1 MDVAN
6 YLSELLMQNGE
17 VTVPGLGYFA
27 QIKVDGYYDS
37 DKSKFYPPANKIQFD
52 PQYHDDDV
60 LLQYIADKKNIS
72 LASSK
77 YFTAKFIDNL
87 RQEAMVKEVP
97 LADLGTLHFE
107 DINLVFKPAAV
118 LPVDPTYY
126 GYQPVDATKLGGTSF
141 HEQLEKEMQPHP
153 TYVPVPPL
161 PIPEPDVPI
170 GAPPVTEPVATT
182 TNSTPE
188 PEIFAPQP
196 AYAPQPAP
204 DHEEELIFSGR
215 GYSDEPVEKN
225 HNWIWITITAIVVLS
240 IIGAFALYKLKP
252 NAFNRF
258 RGVQAPAPLVL
269 KTPLKQDTTKTIA
282 PAIKVD
288 TATSPAKKAVVDTIS
303 KATVV
308 NKPTS
313 GVDSSKVRFEVIG
326 GSTETL
332 AAANKVVTNFK
343 SMQLDAHVV
352 DATPGKRNFKVSL
365 GTYSTREEADQAISN
380 LKKTGKVSKDIW
392 RLTVNPKK

>member
-17 VTVPGLGYFA
+17 VTVPGLGYFV

-37 DKSKFYPPANKIQFD
+37 DKSKFYPPGNKIQFD

-97 LADLGTLHFE
+97 LANLGTLHFE
-107 DINLVFKPAAV
+107 DINLIFKPAAV

-126 GYQPVDATKLGGTSF
+126 GYQPVVATKLGGTSF
-141 HEQLEKEMQPHP
+141 REQLEKEMQPSP

-161 PIPEPDVPI
+161 PAPEPAVPI
-170 GAPPVTEPVATT
+170 GAPPVTEYVAATT
-182 TNSTPE
+182 ES
-188 PEIFAPQP
+188 EIFAPQP
-196 AYAPQPAP
+196 NYNPQPAP
-204 DHEEELIFSGR
+204 DHEEEFIFSGR

-225 HNWIWITITAIVVLS
+225 HNWIWITITIVVVS
-240 IIGAFALYKLKP
+240 GIIGAFTLYKLKP
-252 NAFNRF
+252 NAFNRLL
-258 RGVQAPAPLVL
+258 GVQTPSPLVL
-269 KTPLKQDTTKTIA
+269 KTPLKQDTTKTTA

-288 TATSPAKKAVVDTIS
+288 TATSPAKKAVVDTIP
-303 KATVV
+303 KPVVV
-308 NKPTS
+308 NKPAS
-313 GVDSSKVRFEVIG
+313 GVDSTKVRYEVIG
-326 GSTETL
+326 GSTESL
-332 AAANKVVTNFK
+332 AAANKVVSNYKT
-343 SMQLDAHVV
+343 LEIDAHIV

-392 RLTVNPKK
+392 RLTVKPKK